1 MKNEECRMKNE
12 SLIYDSSPKGEG
24 SRIKDLKDL
33 KGTTEK
39 TEKQKIFH
47 EKHGI

>member
-12 SLIYDSSPKGEG
+12 SLTYDSSPKGEG

-33 KGTTEK
+33 KGTTEI
-39 TEKQKIFH
+39 QKIFH